1 MYPECTTGKSMLFE
15 WQLTQI
21 IEQVPDKL
29 ETEDTA
35 IW

>member
-1 MYPECTTGKSMLFE
+1 MGAEKFMLFE

-29 ETEDTA
+29 ETQDFA
-35 IW
+35 VW